1 MKLLKNKDYKALI
14 DSKKQAEKEIGRKEN
29 CIQKKQQK
37 INNIDKLIKKLKPN
51 ANKKELSETIDKIK
65 TTINN

>member
-1 MKLLKNKDYKALI
+1 MPD
-14 DSKKQAEKEIGRKEN
+14 GRKEN

-51 ANKKELSETIDKIK
+51 ANKKELTETIDKIK

>member
-1 MKLLKNKDYKALI
+1 MKLLKNKDYKDLI

-29 CIQKKQQK
+29 CIQKKQHK

-51 ANKKELSETIDKIK
+51 ANKKELNETIDKIK
-65 TTINN
+65 TTIEN

>member
-1 MKLLKNKDYKALI
+1 MKLLKNKEYKALI

-37 INNIDKLIKKLKPN
+37 IT
-51 ANKKELSETIDKIK
+51 ETIDKIK